1 MRIAFLETGK
11 TDEMNIILDDALL
24 LLPRDI
30 LHLQAEGDVVLNRD
44 PMEQDLNGEAR
55 TAKTKHISDTIASI

>member
-1 MRIAFLETGK
+1 
-11 TDEMNIILDDALL
+11 MNIILDDTLL

-30 LHLQAEGDVVLNRD
+30 LHLQAEGDVVLNRE